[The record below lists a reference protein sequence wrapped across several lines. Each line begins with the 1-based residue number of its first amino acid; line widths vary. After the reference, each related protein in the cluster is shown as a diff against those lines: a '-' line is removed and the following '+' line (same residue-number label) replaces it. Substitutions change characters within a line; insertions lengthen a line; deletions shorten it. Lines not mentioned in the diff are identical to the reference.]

1 VHGQGDLGMASRA
14 GVSFYKDLLHKQV
27 VDCDGQVVGAI
38 CDLAAGRPDAT
49 SYTPAVQCLVI
60 RPHRPRRNA
69 FARPP
74 GSLVLAWD
82 LVEALEPRHIR
93 LRQTRTELA
102 QSSLEAAQILL
113 RKHIMDQQ
121 IVDCHGFK
129 LQRVNDI
136 AMGFSDGT
144 LHLRGM
150 DTGMRGFLIRLAYR
164 WGFLGLLRPL
174 HDRLHQ
180 RLIRWDFVERVEP
193 VRGHIRLR
201 LSRDEVR
208 SAIRQAPTSAD

>member
-1 VHGQGDLGMASRA
+1 MASR
-14 GVSFYKDLLHKQV
+14 GSVSFYKDLLHKHV
-27 VDCDGQVVGAI
+27 VDCDGQLVGAI
-38 CDLAAGRPDAT
+38 CDLAAGQSNGT
-49 SYTPAVQCLVI
+49 SDIPAVQRLVI
-60 RPHRPRRNA
+60 RPHRLRHSAP
-69 FARPP
+69 ARPP

-93 LRQTRTELA
+93 LRQTRSELA
-102 QSSLEAAQILL
+102 PSPLEAGQILL

-121 IVDCHGFK
+121 IVDCRGFK

-144 LHLRGM
+144 LQLRGM
-150 DTGMRGFLIRLAYR
+150 DPGPRGLLTRLAYR
-164 WGFLGLLRPL
+164 WGLLGLLRPL

-208 SAIRQAPTSAD
+208 IAIRQTPASAD